1 MGSKW
6 EMVRIDD
13 IKSLEKYSC
22 VGGPFGS
29 SLSRKH
35 YVDSGVPVIRG
46 VNLSGD
52 SFSES
57 DFVFVSKDKALELQR
72 NMAFRGDLVFTQR
85 GTLGQVA
92 LIPEDSKYD
101 RYVVSQSQMKLTV
114 NSEIAD
120 PYFVYSYFRT
130 TEAKTLIER
139 SAIVGGV
146 PHINLGIL
154 KEFKLKL
161 PPLCVQKR
169 VANISR
175 ILDNKITLNRQI
187 NQTLEQMAQTLFK
200 SWFVDFDPVMD
211 NALDAGN
218 PIPDEL
224 QHRAEARK
232 AVRESEGFKP
242 LPDDVRQLFPDAF
255 EESELGWVPK
265 GWVVSN
271 LSTLIDIKHGFAF
284 KGEYFSDKET
294 SEILLTPGNVKIGGG
309 FKADKFKYYDGP
321 IEDNYVFSEGD
332 MFVTMTDLS
341 KASDTL
347 GYPAIV
353 PDLSGKRLHHNQ
365 RLGKVLFSDHPAS
378 KEMFVYHNLCST
390 NYRQNVVGSATGTTV
405 KHTAPKKIL
414 AHTVVHTPDGVLES
428 EFERQISVFRKMAAE
443 NDKSTNTLTKLRD
456 TLLPKLISGEL
467 RLDDIE
473 LAVEQEAVSAEQQ
486 NER

>member
-1 MGSKW
+1 MGNSWKT
-6 EMVRIDD
+6 VCIDD
-13 IKSLEKYSC
+13 IKSPEKYSC

-57 DFVFVSKDKALELQR
+57 DFVFVSKEKALELQR

-130 TEAKTLIER
+130 KEAKTLIER
-139 SAIVGGV
+139 NAIVGGV

-200 SWFVDFDPVMD
+200 SWFVDFDPVID

-218 PIPDEL
+218 PIPDDL

-232 AVRESEGFKP
+232 AVRESKGFKP

-265 GWVVSN
+265 GWDVEALDSIADFQNGLALQKFRPESEDDDFLPVLKIAQLRQGYCEGKEKSRTDIKESCRVYN
-271 LSTLIDIKHGFAF
+271 GDMIFSWSGTLMIDLWTGGNAALNQHLYKVTSKKFPQSFYLHWTKHHLARFQHIAAAKAVTMGHIKKGDLSDSKCLVPSSELIDAF
-284 KGEYFSDKET
+284 DEYVGKYLKQS
-294 SEILLTPGNVKIGGG
+294 INVRLQC
-309 FKADKFKYYDGP
+309 Y
-321 IEDNYVFSEGD
+321 
-332 MFVTMTDLS
+332 
-341 KASDTL
+341 TL
-347 GYPAIV
+347 VA
-353 PDLSGKRLHHNQ
+353 
-365 RLGKVLFSDHPAS
+365 
-378 KEMFVYHNLCST
+378 
-390 NYRQNVVGSATGTTV
+390 
-405 KHTAPKKIL
+405 
-414 AHTVVHTPDGVLES
+414 
-428 EFERQISVFRKMAAE
+428 
-443 NDKSTNTLTKLRD
+443 LRD

-467 RLDDIE
+467 RLDDVE
-473 LAVEQEAVSAEQQ
+473 VAVEQETVSA
-486 NER
+486 

>member
-1 MGSKW
+1 
-6 EMVRIDD
+6 MVRIDD

-242 LPDDVRQLFPDAF
+242 LPDEVRQLFPDAF

-265 GWVVSN
+265 GWKPSNVGAEFDVTMGQSPPGSTYNELGIGIPFFQGKTDFGFRYPTNRIFCSEPKRLAEKADTLISVRAPVGDINLAAENCAIGRGLAAARHKSGSPSFTYYAMSN
-271 LSTLIDIKHGFAF
+271 LSTHFEVF
-284 KGEYFSDKET
+284 EGEGTVFGCINQKD
-294 SEILLTPGNVKIGGG
+294 
-309 FKADKFKYYDGP
+309 FKALPQIKVTTDVIAKFDEHCGVW
-321 IEDNYVFSEGD
+321 D
-332 MFVTMTDLS
+332 
-341 KASDTL
+341 
-347 GYPAIV
+347 
-353 PDLSGKRLHHNQ
+353 
-365 RLGKVLFSDHPAS
+365 
-378 KEMFVYHNLCST
+378 
-390 NYRQNVVGSATGTTV
+390 
-405 KHTAPKKIL
+405 KKIE
-414 AHTVVHTPDGVLES
+414 TVS
-428 EFERQISVFRKMAAE
+428 EQIG
-443 NDKSTNTLTKLRD
+443 NLTKLRD

-467 RLDDIE
+467 RLDEIE